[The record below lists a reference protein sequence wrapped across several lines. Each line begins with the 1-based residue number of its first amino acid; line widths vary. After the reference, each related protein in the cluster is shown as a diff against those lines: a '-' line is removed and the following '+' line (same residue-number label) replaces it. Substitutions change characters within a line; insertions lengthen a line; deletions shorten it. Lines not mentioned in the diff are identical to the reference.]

1 MGEVTVTIRVSNMG
15 DMLALEEGRIE
26 PGQVRRAELKAL
38 VDTGAMM
45 LMLPQDEVAYLGLR
59 EHRKVTVRYADER
72 TEERAIAGPIFLE
85 LPGDW
90 GDRSM
95 LAECIVGPPGCE
107 ALVGQIILEAV
118 DLMVDCVD
126 RRLRARP
133 ESPHRPMIK
142 LK

>member
-1 MGEVTVTIRVSNMG
+1 
-15 DMLALEEGRIE
+15 
-26 PGQVRRAELKAL
+26 
-38 VDTGAMM
+38 M
-45 LMLPQDEVAYLGLR
+45 LMLPQDEVSYLGLR
-59 EHRKVTVRYADER
+59 ERRKVTVRYADER
-72 TEERAIAGPIFLE
+72 AEERSIAAPIFLE

-107 ALVGQIILEAV
+107 ALIGQIVLEAV
-118 DLMVDCVD
+118 DLMVDCVEQ
-126 RRLRARP
+126 RLRARP